1 MSHSTPIPNG
11 QRVSIA
17 RIEHAINVWRNA
29 QATISDTPEI
39 LALDDESRCLADI
52 YGMMIFNGLES
63 IPLDAL
69 SEHQLDALTVAE
81 A

>member
-1 MSHSTPIPNG
+1 MSHASPIPDSHS
-11 QRVSIA
+11 VSIA
-17 RIEHAINVWRNA
+17 RIENAINVWRNA
-29 QATISDTPEI
+29 QATVLNAPEI

-52 YGMMIFNGLES
+52 YGLMIFNGLES